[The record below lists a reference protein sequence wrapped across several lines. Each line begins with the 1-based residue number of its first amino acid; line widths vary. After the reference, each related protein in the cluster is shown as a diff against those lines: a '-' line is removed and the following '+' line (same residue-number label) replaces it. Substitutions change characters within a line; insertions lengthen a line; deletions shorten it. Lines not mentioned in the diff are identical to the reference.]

1 MVIVDAD
8 KMVFVYRGCI
18 VVIVTVMLPCNNDCV
33 NIDSQTREKSTRFF
47 FISKLKYLCFR

>member
-1 MVIVDAD
+1 MVTVDAD

-33 NIDSQTREKSTRFF
+33 NIDS
-47 FISKLKYLCFR
+47 

>member
-18 VVIVTVMLPCNNDCV
+18 VVAVTVMLPCNNDCV
-33 NIDSQTREKSTRFF
+33 NIDS
-47 FISKLKYLCFR
+47 